1 MKRRVVITGLGA
13 ITPVGHDVESTWQAV
28 VEGRSGVD
36 RITAFD
42 PSDMKTQ
49 IAAEIKDFD
58 PTRYMDRKEA
68 RRMGRVIQIATHAA
82 GQAIEDAGLQPDHLD
97 LDRVGVVFGSGVGGM
112 SAILEGQEIMQKRGP
127 SRVSPFFIPSVLSD
141 MSAGYIAIQHGF
153 RGPNMSVVT
162 ACATGNN
169 CLGEAAQMIRRSIT
183 DVMIAGGTEA
193 AILPLAIA
201 AFDQMGGLA
210 CDCNDTP
217 KQALRP
223 FDRDRSG
230 FVMGEGSGALILEER
245 EHALKR
251 GARIY
256 AELIGYGTSADAYH
270 IAAPDPS
277 GQGAMRA
284 MQLALNDAGITPD
297 AVGYIN
303 AHGTGTP
310 LNDPTESK
318 AIRAVFGPAADSVM
332 VSSTKAVTGHELGA
346 AGAVEAIISTLALCR
361 GIIPPTINHENPDPD
376 CDLDYVPGRART
388 ASVQVVMSN
397 AFGFGGHN
405 ASLIFARDGIG
416 A

>member
-1 MKRRVVITGLGA
+1 MRRRVVITGLGA
-13 ITPVGHDVESTWQAV
+13 ITPVGNDVQSAWQAIV
-28 VEGRSGVD
+28 DGRSGID

-58 PTRYMDRKEA
+58 PTQYMDRKEA
-68 RRMGRVIQIATHAA
+68 RRMGRVIQIAVNAA
-82 GQAIEDAGLQPDHLD
+82 GQAVDDAGLQPAHLD
-97 LDRVGVVFGSGVGGM
+97 LERVGVVFGSGVGGI
-112 SAILEGQEIMQKRGP
+112 STIVEGQDLLRDKGAGRI
-127 SRVSPFFIPSVLSD
+127 SPFFVPSVLPD

-169 CLGEAAQMIRRSIT
+169 SLGEAARMIRHSVADI
-183 DVMIAGGTEA
+183 MIAGGTES
-193 AILPLAIA
+193 AILPLTIA
-201 AFDQMGGLA
+201 SFDQMGALA
-210 CDCNDTP
+210 CDRNDEP
-217 KQALRP
+217 QAALRP

-230 FVMGEGSGALILEER
+230 FVMGEGAAALVLEER

-277 GQGAMRA
+277 GRGAIRS
-284 MQLALNDAGITPD
+284 MQLALEDAGIAPD
-297 AVGYIN
+297 QIQYIN

-310 LNDPTESK
+310 LNDITETR
-318 AIRAVFGPAADSVM
+318 AIHAVFGPAADSLAIT
-332 VSSTKAVTGHELGA
+332 STKAVTGHQLGA
-346 AGAVEAIISTLALCR
+346 AGAVEAMVCALALR
-361 GIIPPTINHENPDPD
+361 DDIIPPTMNHDNPDPE
-376 CDLDYVPGRART
+376 CDLDYVPGKARS
-388 ASVQVVMSN
+388 APLRCVMSN

-405 ASLIFARDGIG
+405 ASLIFTRNGDEA
-416 A
+416 